1 MMGKVVADK
10 NLCSETAN
18 LSENIKSLVSIN
30 EKLTREVMLVKNVNN
45 ILGNRIGNLSK
56 NEQYGRRNNVEITG
70 VFQSTII
77 LNSIKSINQYK
88 FTCLTRSKYVYSRI
102 FCGESVRIFIGKV
115 ESIKF
120 FVLELL

>member
-10 NLCSETAN
+10 NVCSEIAN
-18 LSENIKSLVSIN
+18 LSENIKSLVSTN
-30 EKLTREVMLVKNVNN
+30 ERLTSELMLVKNVNN
-45 ILGNRIGNLSK
+45 ILEKRIGNLSK

-88 FTCLTRSKYVYSRI
+88 FTCLTRSKYVYSRK
-102 FCGESVRIFIGKV
+102 FCGESVRIYKGKV